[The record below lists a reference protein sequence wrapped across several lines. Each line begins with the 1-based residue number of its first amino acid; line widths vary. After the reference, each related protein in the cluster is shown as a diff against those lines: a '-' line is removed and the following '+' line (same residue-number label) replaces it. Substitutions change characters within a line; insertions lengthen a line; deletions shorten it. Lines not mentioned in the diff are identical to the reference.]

1 MTRRTCSSLL
11 AALLAVVVALPA
23 QAQARPAASANIAV
37 NSVNVTATAAAKGA
51 APVRTTVLPGDVLR
65 YTLTFTNA
73 TSGAVKNVELRD
85 PVPAG
90 VHYVAGSARASR
102 ADARLEFSADGGKS
116 WSAAPTETVVVDGKT
131 VERAVPA
138 DRYTHLRWIVAG
150 AVAPTAVV
158 TASFDTRVGGA

>member
-1 MTRRTCSSLL
+1 MTRRTCSSVL
-11 AALLAVVVALPA
+11 AALSAVVLALPA
-23 QAQARPAASANIAV
+23 QAQARPAASASIV
-37 NSVNVTATAAAKGA
+37 VSSVNLTATAAAKGT
-51 APVRTTVLPGDVLR
+51 APRATVLPGDVLR

-90 VHYVAGSARASR
+90 VHFVAGSAHASR

-116 WSAAPTETVVVDGKT
+116 WSAAPTESVVVDGKT

-138 DRYTHLRWIVAG
+138 DRYTHLRWVVAG
-150 AVAPTAVV
+150 AVVPAAVV